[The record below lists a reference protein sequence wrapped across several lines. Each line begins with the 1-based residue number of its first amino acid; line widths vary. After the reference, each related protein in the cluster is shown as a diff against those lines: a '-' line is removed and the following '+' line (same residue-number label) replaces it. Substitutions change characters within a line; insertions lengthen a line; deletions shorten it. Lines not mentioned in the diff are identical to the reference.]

1 MKMRK
6 MAIAALAGGVWAA
19 AATAVP
25 TVTVDSFVQTPSRL
39 VKVGYTLSEEAIVTF
54 DVQTNGVS
62 VGGANLQTVEG
73 SVNAKLAAGT
83 YALRWWPAAEAW
95 DRPENAP
102 SAWCAPR
109 LDNAQ
114 AVFRVWKDSQPP
126 RYLVIDLVTKAV
138 SYYDDVGAIPGG
150 VTADRYK
157 TDSLVLRL
165 CPRTDSYMMGT
176 ANPWGTDHWISGTRR
191 PYHQVSFTN
200 DFYIGVYEFTQGQY
214 KTALGTAPSCMWGN
228 GDGRFPVDGQ
238 KSSLGHDK
246 LRGVNTWPVGGHD
259 AVTDD
264 SILGRLRT
272 KYGFAFDLPTEAQWE
287 YACRGGREGCT
298 LYNVDGFIAF
308 NDAKN
313 GYTASSNLLEIAVFK
328 DNAGETGETAGPRPV
343 GTKKPN
349 DWGLYDML
357 GNMSEWVLDY
367 GPAANDFYAQCTND
381 VTLAVNPVGPTTA
394 GARIVRGGSYRQ
406 PSYNTTCDARSDAGG
421 TWSGEW
427 FGFRVAIEIPLA
439 DE

>member
-1 MKMRK
+1 MKNAGMIL
-6 MAIAALAGGVWAA
+6 AGALAISAG
-19 AATAVP
+19 ATP
-25 TVTVDSFVQTPSRL
+25 TVTVESFEQTPSRL
-39 VKVGYTLSEEAIVTF
+39 VKVAYTLSEAAIVTF

-73 SVNAKLAAGT
+73 SVNARLAAGT
-83 YALRWWPAAEAW
+83 YTLRWWPAKEIW
-95 DRPENAP
+95 DRPENAT

-114 AVFRVWKDSQPP
+114 AVFSVWSAVHPP

-138 SYYDDVGAIPGG
+138 SYYDDEAALPGG
-150 VTADRYK
+150 IADDRYK
-157 TDSLVLRL
+157 TDHLALRL
-165 CPRTDSYMMGT
+165 CPKTDAYMMGT
-176 ANPWGTDHWISGTRR
+176 YNPWGTDSTWISGSRR
-191 PYHQVSFTN
+191 PYHAVTFTR

-214 KTALGTAPSCMWGN
+214 KNALGTTPSCKWGS
-228 GDGRFPVDGQ
+228 GDGRYPVDGQ
-238 KSSLGHDK
+238 NSALSHTK
-246 LRGVNTWPVGGHD
+246 LRGVNTWPEGGHA

-264 SILGRLRT
+264 SILGKLRT

-308 NDAKN
+308 NDEEH
-313 GYTASSNLLEIAVFK
+313 GYTVSSNLLEIAVFK

-367 GPAANDFYAQCTND
+367 GPYNNDFYAQCTNNT
-381 VTLAVNPVGPTTA
+381 TLAINPIGPTTGS

-406 PSYNTTCDARSDAGG
+406 GTYNTTCDARSEAGG
-421 TWSGEW
+421 AWSGEW
-427 FGFRVAIEIPLA
+427 FGFRLAIELE
-439 DE
+439 DDVEE